1 MSNRRWV
8 QDFGKGKQVL
18 VLIKI
23 THYVTYIILCVNTH
37 ISETRFQHVVWVGCS
52 SAHTEV
58 LVLICTILD
67 LDNLQ
72 MMTSSWFEQIHK
84 WNTFSTCIVS
94 RKSSG
99 VHKKIKSEWYI
110 QILCKNHV
118 SITYNNLIWA
128 QRVFFGAQIYFFVWP
143 KGLVFCYYATEK

>member
-1 MSNRRWV
+1 MSNGRWV
-8 QDFGKGKQVL
+8 QEFEKGKQVL

-23 THYVTYIILCVNTH
+23 THHVTYVIFCVNTY

-52 SAHTEV
+52 AAHTEV
-58 LVLICTILD
+58 LVLTYKILD

-84 WNTFSTCIVS
+84 WNTLSTCSVS

-99 VHKKIKSEWYI
+99 VHTKIKSEWYI

-118 SITYNNLIWA
+118 SIAYNNLIWA
-128 QRVFFGAQIYFFVWP
+128 QMHFLETQMFCFIWP
-143 KGLVFCYYATEK
+143 KGWLFCYHATEN